1 MAPVLSGTPERLR
14 TCTAGLPVTL
24 CAGTCSRCHSF
35 LEVQLWYILSLV
47 LVDVWLWGESAA
59 QGKFRR
65 YREPGKWFSASW
77 AAGSL
82 QGLEN
87 AVLRQLHRLFK
98 TLWNEGNRHSKVTYC

>member
-1 MAPVLSGTPERLR
+1 MAYPLLGLGGISGF
-14 TCTAGLPVTL
+14 G
-24 CAGTCSRCHSF
+24 
-35 LEVQLWYILSLV
+35 
-47 LVDVWLWGESAA
+47 GESAA

-87 AVLRQLHRLFK
+87 AVLRLLHRLFK
-98 TLWNEGNRHSKVTYC
+98 TLWNQGNRHSKVAYY